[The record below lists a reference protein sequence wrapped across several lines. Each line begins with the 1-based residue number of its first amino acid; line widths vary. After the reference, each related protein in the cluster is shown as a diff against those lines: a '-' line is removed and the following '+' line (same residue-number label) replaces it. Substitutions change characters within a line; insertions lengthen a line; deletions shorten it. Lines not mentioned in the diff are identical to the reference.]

1 MSKLIKFEVKKF
13 PAVRLIGKQ
22 VKMSFEPGGNKAA
35 DNLWSSMWQDGSM
48 EFLLNNTERFTA
60 ERDTIGWM
68 GDYDF
73 SGSTCTY
80 IAGVLTKAGTPVPAG
95 YVSRDLPECLMGIGW
110 IQGREENADLYANA
124 HEGMMQILK
133 EYGYEYDA
141 LAGGY
146 EMQYYS
152 FPRFGV
158 PRYVGEKILIL
169 DYCCPCKKIQ
179 TENDLKEN
187 NVTENGVTENGVT
200 ENGVTEN
207 GVTENDVT
215 ESDITENGVTDNQMS
230 ESDITKNEL
239 DAAMKCDEL
248 KTDRKGDE
256 FVVDLGKVRKNFDSL
271 AQRIIYAY
279 KCTYPICIPIEED
292 KASESSQRQMHGFL
306 HDVINRLYNNPGL
319 LNLQEETDDFYEVWM
334 GNNSKPELDG
344 KMRKIEKVLFDFYAY
359 LYKLGVC
366 GEVNDHNLIISKN
379 NMKFVK
385 KRLQQLEQ
393 FGLSSVSNDISTIF
407 YCEKYPELF
416 PAWKLLCDK
425 KESSAKVNIARFI
438 YCMYDIS
445 KFNAEHLFGNL
456 IDDSNLIRELERY
469 FDEKGFHKSFDEFGI
484 HWDKEYLD
492 KQKGNAGFSF
502 HWKKREQMA
511 FSFRVPNFR
520 IALSHFEEMNHVL
533 KELTF
538 SRTKICD
545 GCGYCTQMDK
555 TGKRMPLTLD
565 IKYDGKMLG
574 KCPLFPNL
582 TWRNIDNI
590 EVEHIKELFDF
601 TEVTTQVKK

>member
-1 MSKLIKFEVKKF
+1 MSKLIKFEVKRV

-68 GDYDF
+68 GEFDS
-73 SGSTCTY
+73 SGSTCIY

-95 YVSRDLPECLMGIGW
+95 YVSRDLPECQMGVGW
-110 IQGREENADLYANA
+110 IQGREEAADLYAGA
-124 HEGMMQILK
+124 HGHMTQVMK
-133 EYGYEYDA
+133 EYGYEYDTS
-141 LAGGY
+141 AGGY

-152 FPRFGV
+152 FLRFGA
-158 PRYVGEKILIL
+158 PRYMGEKILIL
-169 DYCCPCKKIQ
+169 DYCCPCKK
-179 TENDLKEN
+179 LL
-187 NVTENGVTENGVT
+187 
-200 ENGVTEN
+200 
-207 GVTENDVT
+207 TENDVT
-215 ESDITENGVTDNQMS
+215 G
-230 ESDITKNEL
+230 
-239 DAAMKCDEL
+239 DALYAGIKHDEL
-248 KTDRKGDE
+248 KMHGNEGD
-256 FVVDLGKVRKNFDSL
+256 FVVDLGKVRKDFDSL
-271 AQRIIYAY
+271 AQRIIYTY
-279 KCTYPICIPIEED
+279 KCTYPICIPIEDD

-306 HDVINRLYNNPGL
+306 HDAINRIYDNPGL
-319 LNLQEETDDFYEVWM
+319 LNLQEEPDDFYEVWM
-334 GNNSKPELDG
+334 VNNNKPELDG
-344 KMRKIEKVLFDFYAY
+344 KMRKTEKVLFDFYSY
-359 LYKLGVC
+359 LYKLGEC
-366 GEVNDHNLIISKN
+366 GEVKDHKLYINRN

-393 FGLSSVSNDISTIF
+393 FGLYSDSNDTSTIF
-407 YCEKYPELF
+407 YCRNYPELF
-416 PAWKLLCDK
+416 PAWKFLCDEK
-425 KESSAKVNIARFI
+425 QCSPKGEIARFM
-438 YCMYDIS
+438 YCMYDVS
-445 KFNAEHLFGNL
+445 KYNAEHLFGNL
-456 IDDSNLIRELERY
+456 IDDSTLIQELEQY
-469 FDEKGFHKSFDEFGI
+469 FSEKGFHKTFDEFGI
-484 HWDKEYLD
+484 HWDKEYPD

-555 TGKRMPLTLD
+555 TGKRRPLTLD
-565 IKYDGKMLG
+565 LKYNGKELG

-582 TWRNIDNI
+582 TWRYIDKN

-601 TEVTTQVKK
+601 TEVTAHVKK

>member
-1 MSKLIKFEVKKF
+1 MSKLIKFEVKRV

-68 GDYDF
+68 GEFDS
-73 SGSTCTY
+73 SGSTCIY

-95 YVSRDLPECLMGIGW
+95 YVSRDLPECQMGVGW
-110 IQGREENADLYANA
+110 IQGREEAADLYAGA
-124 HEGMMQILK
+124 HEHMMQVMK
-133 EYGYEYDA
+133 EYGYEYDTS
-141 LAGGY
+141 AGGY

-152 FPRFGV
+152 FLRFGA
-158 PRYVGEKILIL
+158 PRYMGEKILVL
-169 DYCCPCKKIQ
+169 DYCCPCKK
-179 TENDLKEN
+179 LL
-187 NVTENGVTENGVT
+187 
-200 ENGVTEN
+200 
-207 GVTENDVT
+207 TENDVT
-215 ESDITENGVTDNQMS
+215 G
-230 ESDITKNEL
+230 
-239 DAAMKCDEL
+239 DALYAGIKHDEL
-248 KTDRKGDE
+248 KMHGNEGD
-256 FVVDLGKVRKNFDSL
+256 FVVDLGKVRKDFDSL
-271 AQRIIYAY
+271 AQRIIYTY
-279 KCTYPICIPIEED
+279 KCTYPICIPIEDD
-292 KASESSQRQMHGFL
+292 KVSESSQRQMHGFL
-306 HDVINRLYNNPGL
+306 HDAINRIYNNPGL
-319 LNLQEETDDFYEVWM
+319 LNLQEEPDDFYEVWM
-334 GNNSKPELDG
+334 VNNNKPELDG
-344 KMRKIEKVLFDFYAY
+344 KMRKTEKVLFDFYSY
-359 LYKLGVC
+359 LYKLGEC
-366 GEVNDHNLIISKN
+366 GEVKDHKLYINRN

-393 FGLSSVSNDISTIF
+393 FGLYSERNDTSTIF
-407 YCEKYPELF
+407 YCSKYPELF
-416 PAWKLLCDK
+416 PAWKLLCDRK
-425 KESSAKVNIARFI
+425 QSSPKGEIVRFM
-438 YCMYDIS
+438 YCMYEVS
-445 KFNAEHLFGNL
+445 KYNAEHLFGNL

-469 FDEKGFHKSFDEFGI
+469 FDENGFHKSFDEFGI
-484 HWDKEYLD
+484 HWDKEYPD

-533 KELTF
+533 QDLTY

-565 IKYDGKMLG
+565 LKYNGKELG

-582 TWRNIDNI
+582 TWRYIDKN

-601 TEVTTQVKK
+601 TEVTTHVKK